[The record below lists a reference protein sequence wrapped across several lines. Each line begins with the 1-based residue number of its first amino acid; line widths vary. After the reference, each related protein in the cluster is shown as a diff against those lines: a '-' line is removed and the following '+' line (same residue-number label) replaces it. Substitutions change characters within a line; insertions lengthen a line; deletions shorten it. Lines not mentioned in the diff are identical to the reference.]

1 MLEVIATSVIDAVH
15 AAQGGA
21 DRIELISHFAVGGL
35 TPALDLV
42 REVIEAV
49 KLPVRV
55 MLRESENFTVTDKGE
70 QQRLSDLARQ
80 LAALPIDGIVC
91 GFLRGDAIDHDLLGR
106 VLEAARPLQ
115 VTFHRAFEELSDPL
129 AALLELKRYA
139 QIDTILTSG
148 GKGHQQEKIAC
159 LERCE
164 RAAAPEITILA
175 GGGMTEATM
184 RSIRAHTRITAFHVG
199 TMVREPLAFHGQVVA
214 EKVRQVINS
223 CLA

>member
-1 MLEVIATSVIDAVH
+1 MQIP
-15 AAQGGA
+15 
-21 DRIELISHFAVGGL
+21 IE
-35 TPALDLV
+35 
-42 REVIEAV
+42 
-49 KLPVRV
+49 
-55 MLRESENFTVTDKGE
+55 
-70 QQRLSDLARQ
+70 
-80 LAALPIDGIVC
+80 GIVC
-91 GFLRGDAIDHDLLGR
+91 GFLHGDAIDHELLKH
-106 VLEAARPLQ
+106 VLAAAAPRK

-129 AALLELKRYA
+129 AALLELKRYP

-148 GKGHQQEKIAC
+148 GKGEQQAKVAC
-159 LERCE
+159 LDVCE
-164 RAAAPEITILA
+164 RVATPEITILA